1 MHSGGRAHR
10 HAARA
15 LGITLGIALLGGV
28 VAGPPAAAEPLHAVV
43 DAPTDAP
50 DPGGD
55 PAQPTEPG
63 DPTPPVTTPPVVP
76 EPTPAEP
83 TPDPDPAPT
92 PDPMPVPDPAPTP
105 DDADPA
111 EQEPRGVNG
120 GIASDSPGPAS
131 AKPWDGRAIPPL
143 TNAAARPLIGD
154 NYPQK
159 YKQYPLYPVRWDEWN
174 FAHRQCTSFVA
185 WRLNTANKI
194 PFSNQYGGLVRWGNA
209 AEWGASARSL
219 GIRVDTTPEV
229 GAIAWSGPYYGG
241 ASEFGHVAWVADV
254 LSDGRVVIEEYNY
267 GWAGAYY
274 SRTIRANEFQGY
286 IHIADLTS
294 PFTKTTKPTIAGAPM
309 VGGTLTAAVSGW
321 VPKPTSYRY
330 RWLRDGAVIAGATK
344 SSYQPTLADLGKR
357 ITVETTGDLQRYR
370 PASTVSAATGAVQMA
385 DGNGNGID
393 DTQEMLPWN
402 SDVNGDGLP
411 DAVGFA
417 SSGVQVALRTKTG
430 FGAAK
435 TWVSGF
441 GTGTG
446 WSPLRHPRTLID
458 VNGDGKSDVVGFAE
472 DGVYVALSTGTGFSA
487 MKRWTAQFGA
497 ADGWAVEHH
506 PRTLVDVNG
515 DGRAD
520 IVAFASNGVHVALNT
535 GSSFAGM
542 QKWYDGFGTIKG
554 WTVDQ
559 TPRFLQDMNG
569 DGRPDIVGFAEGG
582 VFVALN
588 TGKGFATAKR
598 WTTDF
603 RAWDGWDMAHHPRM
617 VADVNGDGRPDI
629 VGFAS
634 DGIYVAIN
642 TGSGL
647 RPMSKWRAGFGTAT
661 GWNVGVN
668 PRVLADMNGD
678 GRADVVGFDASGV
691 LVALSTGAG
700 FAAPARWSTEF
711 DSRSWLAHQQP
722 RLVTDVDGDGRADIV
737 GFSRAGVRVSLN
749 TGTKLGASRLE
760 HPGMGTSAG
769 GWNVAAHPRAVGIQT
784 LNPRPTPKISGQV
797 RVGEQISAAAGTWQ
811 PGPVTL
817 SGQWL
822 RDGKPISG
830 QTGAKYTLVAAD
842 FGTEVSY
849 RVTATKS
856 GFATVQRTS
865 AKYRVAA
872 GILAPVTPTTSGAGR
887 VGQRL
892 AVTAATWQPAPVS
905 LTHQWYRN
913 GVPIRGATGGSYVLT
928 SQDVGRRITVTTTGK
943 KPGYATQTRVSAHV
957 RVPGTPALPSTAPF
971 PDVPKNHK
979 FYREIAWMS
988 TSGMSTGVAQPN
1000 GAPHY
1005 EPRAN
1010 ISREAMAAFLFRLAA
1025 QQDFTPST
1033 TQPFI
1038 DVPASRKFVREIAWM
1053 REAGVTTGISSPA
1066 GPRYDPLGAVS
1077 REAMAAFLYR
1087 LESPRGYTPPKVSPF
1102 ADVPTSHKFY
1112 REIAWMHDTGLST
1125 GNRNPGGKPRY
1136 APGEPV
1142 SREAM
1147 AAFLYRMETR
1157 G

>member
-10 HAARA
+10 HAART

-28 VAGPPAAAEPLHAVV
+28 VAGPPAAAEPLIAVV
-43 DAPTDAP
+43 DSPTTGPETGTDPALPTD
-50 DPGGD
+50 PGV
-55 PAQPTEPG
+55 
-63 DPTPPVTTPPVVP
+63 PTPPVTTPPVTTPPVTP
-76 EPTPAEP
+76 GPTDPA
-83 TPDPDPAPT
+83 PDPDPAPT
-92 PDPMPVPDPAPTP
+92 PDPTPVPDPAPTP
-105 DDADPA
+105 DPTD
-111 EQEPRGVNG
+111 QEPRGANG
-120 GIASDSPGPAS
+120 GLASDSPGPAS

-330 RWLRDGAVIAGATK
+330 RWLRDGAVIADATK
-344 SSYQPTLADLGKR
+344 SSYQPTLADFGKR
-357 ITVETTGDLQRYR
+357 ITVEATGDLQRYR

-411 DAVGFA
+411 DAVGFG

-446 WSPLRHPRTLID
+446 WTPARHPRTLID

-472 DGVYVALSTGTGFSA
+472 DGVYVALSTGNGFST

-497 ADGWAVEHH
+497 ADGWSVQHH

-515 DGRAD
+515 DGRTD
-520 IVAFASNGVHVALNT
+520 ILAFASDGVYVALNT
-535 GSSFAGM
+535 GSGFAGM
-542 QKWYDGFGTIKG
+542 QKWYDGFGTAKA
-554 WTVDQ
+554 WTVDK

-569 DGRPDIVGFAEGG
+569 DGRPDVVGISNAG
-582 VFVALN
+582 VYVALN
-588 TGKGFATAKR
+588 TGTKFDAARQWSAQFAGK
-598 WTTDF
+598 
-603 RAWDGWDMAHHPRM
+603 DGWTMAAHPRTL
-617 VADVNGDGRPDI
+617 ADVDGDGRPDL
-629 VGFAS
+629 VAFAS
-634 DGIYVAIN
+634 DGVYVATN

-647 RPMSKWRAGFGTAT
+647 RAMTRWQGGFGTAA
-661 GWNVGVN
+661 GWLVGAH
-668 PRVLADMNGD
+668 PRVLADVNGD
-678 GRADVVGFDASGV
+678 GRADVVGFDNDGV
-691 LVALSTGAG
+691 TVALSTGKG
-700 FAAPARWSTEF
+700 FAAPARWSGEF
-711 DSRSWLAHQQP
+711 GGKAWRNNSLP
-722 RLVTDVDGDGRADIV
+722 RQVTDVDGDGKADVV
-737 GFSRAGVRVSLN
+737 GFSAEGVRIARSSGKAF
-749 TGTKLGASRLE
+749 GTSKLE
-760 HPGMGTSAG
+760 HAGMGSAAG
-769 GWNVAAHPRAVGIQT
+769 GWNVAAHPRAVGILSLTQ
-784 LNPRPTPKISGQV
+784 RPAPQIAGQV
-797 RVGEQISAAAGTWQ
+797 RVGEKVTATTGQWQ
-811 PGPVTL
+811 PSPVKIA
-817 SGQWL
+817 SQWL
-822 RDGKPISG
+822 RDGKAISG
-830 QTGAKYTLVAAD
+830 ATGANYTLTPAD
-842 FGTEVSY
+842 RGAQISFRTVGSKPAYASATRVSQSY
-849 RVTATKS
+849 
-856 GFATVQRTS
+856 TVVPGVLQS
-865 AKYRVAA
+865 
-872 GILAPVTPTTSGAGR
+872 PVPRITGTPTTGATLTVEPGHW
-887 VGQRL
+887 G
-892 AVTAATWQPAPVS
+892 PAPVA
-905 LTHQWYRN
+905 LNYQWYRN
-913 GVPIRGATGGSYVLT
+913 GAAIAGATRETYRIGETDVARRLTVSVSGS
-928 SQDVGRRITVTTTGK
+928 K
-943 KPGYATQTRVSAHV
+943 NGYANAVRGSETVKVSGTPVLPAKPPFADVSASHQF
-957 RVPGTPALPSTAPF
+957 S
-971 PDVPKNHK
+971 
-979 FYREIAWMS
+979 REIGWMF
-988 TSGMSTGVAQPN
+988 TSGLSTGVKQQTGKPKFLPKT
-1000 GAPHY
+1000 GVT
-1005 EPRAN
+1005 
-1010 ISREAMAAFLFRLAA
+1010 REAMAAFLFRLAA
-1025 QQDFTPST
+1025 DKSFAAPRNS
-1033 TQPFI
+1033 PFV
-1038 DVPASRKFVREIAWM
+1038 DVPTTHPFYREITWM
-1053 REAGVTTGISSPA
+1053 HSVGLTTGIQTSRGLAYRPKA
-1066 GPRYDPLGAVS
+1066 AVS

-1087 LESPRGYTPPKVSPF
+1087 LEGPKYSVPASSRF
-1102 ADVPTSHKFY
+1102 ADLKAGDLFY
-1112 REIAWMHDTGLST
+1112 REISWMYDAGLST
-1125 GNRNPGGKPRY
+1125 GIPQATGKPKY
-1136 APGEPV
+1136 SPSTAV
-1142 SREAM
+1142 SREAT
-1147 AAFLYRMETR
+1147 AAFLYRMETQ

>member
-10 HAARA
+10 HAART

-50 DPGGD
+50 VPGGD

-111 EQEPRGVNG
+111 EQEPRGANG

-385 DGNGNGID
+385 DGDGNGLD
-393 DTQEMLPWN
+393 DTQELFPWN

-411 DAVGFA
+411 DAVGFG

-430 FGAAK
+430 FGAVK

-441 GTGTG
+441 GTKAG

-472 DGVYVALSTGTGFSA
+472 DGVYVALSTGSGFSA
-487 MKRWTAQFGA
+487 MQRWTAQFGA

-520 IVAFASNGVHVALNT
+520 IVAFASDGVYVALNT
-535 GSSFAGM
+535 GSSFGGM

-554 WTVDQ
+554 WTVDK

-569 DGRPDIVGFAEGG
+569 DGRPDVVGISNAG
-582 VFVALN
+582 VYVALN
-588 TGKGFATAKR
+588 TGKGFAGAKQ
-598 WTTDF
+598 WSTQF
-603 RAWDGWDMAHHPRM
+603 AGKDGWSMAAHPRVLADVDGDGRPDLVAFASDGVYVALNTGSGLRAM
-617 VADVNGDGRPDI
+617 MRWRGGFGTAAGWLVGAHPRVLADVNGDGRADI
-629 VGFAS
+629 VGFDN
-634 DGIYVAIN
+634 DGV
-642 TGSGL
+642 T
-647 RPMSKWRAGFGTAT
+647 
-661 GWNVGVN
+661 
-668 PRVLADMNGD
+668 
-678 GRADVVGFDASGV
+678 
-691 LVALSTGAG
+691 VALSTGTG
-700 FAAPARWSTEF
+700 FAAPTRWSGEF
-711 DSRSWLAHQQP
+711 GGKAWRNNTQP
-722 RLVTDVDGDGRADIV
+722 RQVTDVDGDGRADIV
-737 GFSRAGVRVSLN
+737 GFSADGVRIAKSS
-749 TGTKLGASRLE
+749 GKAFGASRIE
-760 HPGMGTSAG
+760 HAGMGSTAG
-769 GWNVAAHPRAVGIQT
+769 GWSVTAHPRAVGILT
-784 LNPRPTPKISGQV
+784 LAQRPTPQISGQV
-797 RVGEQISAAAGTWQ
+797 RVGERVTATTGQWQ
-811 PGPVTL
+811 PSPVKL
-817 SGQWL
+817 SSQWL

-830 QTGAKYTLVAAD
+830 ATGTSYTLTPADRGAQIAFRTVGTKPAFASVTRVSHSYSVAPGSLTPASPRIT
-842 FGTEVSY
+842 G
-849 RVTATKS
+849 
-856 GFATVQRTS
+856 
-865 AKYRVAA
+865 
-872 GILAPVTPTTSGAGR
+872 TPTKGAT
-887 VGQRL
+887 L
-892 AVTAATWQPAPVS
+892 TAEPGAWGPPPVALS
-905 LTHQWYRN
+905 YQWYRN
-913 GVPIRGATGGSYVLT
+913 GSAISGATRASYRVT
-928 SQDVGRRITVTTTGK
+928 QEDVARRLSVSVTGAK
-943 KPGYATQTRVSAHV
+943 NGYANAFAGSETVKI
-957 RVPGTPALPSTAPF
+957 PGTPVPPTKPPF
-971 PDVPKNHK
+971 ADVSAGHQ
-979 FYREIAWMS
+979 FSREIGWMFS
-988 TSGMSTGVAQPN
+988 SGMSTGVKQPS
-1000 GAPHY
+1000 GKPKY
-1005 EPRAN
+1005 QPKAN
-1010 ISREAMAAFLFRLAA
+1010 VTREAMAAFLFRLAA
-1025 QQDFTPST
+1025 DKSFAAPPKS
-1033 TQPFI
+1033 PFV
-1038 DVPASRKFVREIAWM
+1038 DVPTNHQFYREIAWM
-1053 REAGVTTGISSPA
+1053 HAVGLSTGIKTSR
-1066 GPRYDPLGAVS
+1066 GLVYDPKAPVS

-1087 LESPRGYTPPKVSPF
+1087 LERPTYRAPGSSHF
-1102 ADVPTSHKFY
+1102 ADLRPGDRFY
-1112 REIAWMHDTGLST
+1112 REVSWMYDSGLST
-1125 GNRNPGGKPRY
+1125 GIRQPSGKPKY
-1136 APGEPV
+1136 SPAGAV

-1147 AAFLYRMETR
+1147 AAFLYRMETQ